1 MTAECPITAWP
12 KGLSTLLMLCLAILG
27 QASIG
32 QAQTGSCPDSGSCP
46 DNDGAPAFAKTLLAV
61 KAETARS
68 ATEVVDVPMDMTEG
82 ANLSRNSSLENII
95 MDNLEHDLG
104 EAKSFPDLDNVTND
118 TQGRHGLG
126 QLGANLEF
134 MMLKLAQLETIVE
147 LQQVEI
153 NELRG
158 CSCVK
163 KNVTKASTVEMRAK
177 EESKARQA
185 QEVLRKVLHKHN
197 HQREKREF
205 VTPSSKATAPAA
217 AATPSAPVSK
227 TGGHVRDVG
236 EALIQRHKHR
246 TQKANSND
254 DSLDDAVT
262 AKWAD
267 PIVDVAE
274 DVGGSV
280 GDALGDAYEAAADQ
294 VSFVANTVIDSVEMA
309 VDILVRGFTD
319 WNAGCDESSWPSM
332 RIDARGLNVNWGRQK
347 CWVRLMGQ
355 TCNLFDFNFG
365 VTDLNWPE
373 PIKTV
378 AEFGISAVKALFT
391 MGKELVSCATIDSP
405 LQVLTC
411 FGNKIIEN
419 VPPLNFLSRISD
431 VLTEKVL
438 EEGQSLVQAAATS
451 TDFPS
456 AGAPPKLQHSGKNLV
471 IQIHS
476 QGADPGPKEVINFK
490 VSAID
495 ANYRTKLITQFD
507 GKEVDTSSCL
517 AFAPKPLDWNKTG
530 TKNQATKADWQ
541 VTSEDDF
548 IQLEPWA
555 VPCSNLWMQKN
566 WNKWQGY
573 TFYSLLAE
581 VAMRGFGSSPPA
593 PESASIKQVGAA
605 LASFLNA
612 HYQAF
617 VGGLQFDLM
626 PAPLAALDSQVV
638 GIEELGPVGSGGMLL
653 FSRTLRLT
661 KRFGNGTDFVNGNIF
676 GTHETYRGQFGVA
689 RNAAENGRGLEPI
702 SRTAA
707 SLAQAGPKETKEPV
721 GTLRRDLYENSH
733 LSNGNTKPGSRG
745 STLLYPPILL
755 HETRS
760 SDSEEDAHHSMQWA
774 TDTEDLYMASIEY
787 GEDMGITKN
796 SELRGKEVLQHI
808 GLSAMQGEAKATK
821 ANYYQLFSFKNP
833 GIVSFDIQGLLEEW
847 PGRERDNDLDLGVKI
862 QFGPFG
868 TPTKRIRLVNVVE
881 QFQIV
886 LAAMPFVSESKRKAL
901 DALRDFGKKDVSSVV
916 SKVPPPGLAP
926 GSTIA
931 LKGDL
936 RFAMA
941 ETAESADPGDHVGR
955 EAFLVASLC
964 SWMESE
970 EWTWERFTVVDAG
983 NGEIALHNT
992 FHNRFVRMNQEGM
1005 DASDLKAAADLLPEW
1020 SWERF
1025 TVVYGGNG
1033 TIALHSFVAVSDQG
1047 VAFSSITKDASD
1059 LPAAMIF
1066 ERFRVLQDQMPWG
1079 WSWERFTVVD
1089 AGNGQI
1095 ALHREG
1101 SSRKVRMNH
1110 ADMDASM
1117 HKAASDLPKEWT
1129 WETFA
1134 ASNGEIALHSTY
1146 FNRFVRMTDL
1156 VVDSSDPVNQQDYPA
1171 AATDW
1176 KFKIVK
1182 LQDAPTQAND
1192 DPWSF
1197 EVPAHQPLW
1206 PDWNATKKDALLSR
1220 LFKVT
1225 PKEFVEI
1232 HLLPGSSRMPDIFE
1246 YAPHKGSDDSNMS
1259 LPLCRES
1266 CENFYKSCKYQVNG
1280 AVEMGAGDF
1289 NIAEDGLFNSGAP
1302 GNDKLEDLEGE
1313 QDNITCENALGTGE
1327 EEVVGSSQHGIM
1339 EDVN

>member
-1 MTAECPITAWP
+1 
-12 KGLSTLLMLCLAILG
+12 LMLCLAILG

-431 VLTEKVL
+431 VLTEFILVFAKVASAVVRKVL

-476 QGADPGPKEVINFK
+476 QVAPEARRASELLQDQVGADPGPKEVINFK

-517 AFAPKPLDWNKTG
+517 AFAPKNKTG

-573 TFYSLLAE
+573 TFYSWEMPLEKCVTVTYSLSMQP
-581 VAMRGFGSSPPA
+581 V
-593 PESASIKQVGAA
+593 
-605 LASFLNA
+605 L
-612 HYQAF
+612 AF

-626 PAPLAALDSQVV
+626 PAPLAALDSQVCWPDKQPGGV
-638 GIEELGPVGSGGMLL
+638 DLSVLKTQIRSGGMLL

-707 SLAQAGPKETKEPV
+707 SLAQAGPKETK
-721 GTLRRDLYENSH
+721 
-733 LSNGNTKPGSRG
+733 
-745 STLLYPPILL
+745 
-755 HETRS
+755 ETRS

-833 GIVSFDIQGLLEEW
+833 GIVSFDIQGLLE
-847 PGRERDNDLDLGVKI
+847 DNDLDLGVKI

-886 LAAMPFVSESKRKAL
+886 LAAMPFVSESSKRKAL

-1033 TIALHSFVAVSDQG
+1033 TIALHSRVHNRFVAVSDQG

-1066 ERFRVLQDQMPWG
+1066 ERFRVLQVKPFLEPGSVVALHCARWNRFLRMNDKADMDSSDHKAADQMPWG

-1095 ALHREG
+1095 ALHSAYHNRF
-1101 SSRKVRMNH
+1101 VRMNH

-1129 WETFA
+1129 WETFVA
-1134 ASNGEIALHSTY
+1134 RYLTNGEIALHSTY

-1197 EVPAHQPLW
+1197 EV
-1206 PDWNATKKDALLSR
+1206 D
-1220 LFKVT
+1220 
-1225 PKEFVEI
+1225 
-1232 HLLPGSSRMPDIFE
+1232 
-1246 YAPHKGSDDSNMS
+1246 
-1259 LPLCRES
+1259 
-1266 CENFYKSCKYQVNG
+1266 
-1280 AVEMGAGDF
+1280 
-1289 NIAEDGLFNSGAP
+1289 
-1302 GNDKLEDLEGE
+1302 
-1313 QDNITCENALGTGE
+1313 
-1327 EEVVGSSQHGIM
+1327 
-1339 EDVN
+1339 